1 MRIRIAGAAALLALA
16 GCEGG
21 APAPDGD
28 AVANEAAAAAN
39 GTDAGA
45 SSVDPAAS
53 AALLPDYPGAD
64 QVRDGRGTGG
74 GASLAFRSRDAPRRI
89 VEFYADVARRAGLA
103 AEISPP
109 DGVMMVSLRAT
120 DGEGGL
126 VSLTATRVGDVTEVQ
141 AMAAVGAGR

>member
-1 MRIRIAGAAALLALA
+1 MRIRIAGAAALLVLA

-28 AVANEAAAAAN
+28 AVANGAAAAN
-39 GTDAGA
+39 GTDAA
-45 SSVDPAAS
+45 PAVDPAAS

-109 DGVMMVSLRAT
+109 DGVMMVSLRAS